1 MDSTTEMVPC
11 PSCKGHVDPGA
22 RFCGLCGA
30 PMDAKQ
36 PVDPHIGEVVAGRY
50 RITERLASGGMGE
63 VYVAEH
69 DTLAQRVAVK
79 LLHRRYAQDER
90 LVKRFFN
97 EARSYCRVKHVHAV
111 SVLDFGRLKSGTLY
125 IVTEF
130 IDGVPLG
137 KFVRERQRLSASTT
151 VRLSRQIGEAL
162 AAAHAE
168 SIVHRDLKPD
178 NVMVTAAP
186 GGRYTAKVLDFGIAK
201 ILDDDNDL
209 RLTQTGAVFG
219 TPEFMSP
226 EQAQGIPVSYPTDIY
241 ALGCMMFYMLTGRAP
256 FTGRDKGELIRR
268 HINEPPPLDKLLA
281 IPGVPAELVA
291 LIQDCMRKRP
301 GERPADMGAV
311 LSRLESLSNVI
322 TDAGG
327 DSGQRFETRPSS
339 SRVPAL
345 SSDSSGP
352 GSSGSG
358 GSGPG
363 GSGPGRSGPGS
374 SGAGSSAPGGSA
386 PTPQQILR
394 RPKPTPAAP
403 VAAAPVPAARA
414 APATP
419 ARHLA
424 PADPLSETL
433 DAPLS
438 VSGSEPED
446 IFASAAPPPVGGA
459 DDEISFGDDSGLHSQ
474 HEGFSWGDGDA
485 EEAAPSLLGE
495 ALDVDEESI
504 ASSALTKRGSGMTL
518 LVAALVIIGLAAG
531 AYLFFGVFGG
541 FGGSDD
547 GGLVAGSGEGTDAG
561 TTGTPLIIDAGV
573 ADATAALD
581 AGGAVDAAGEVGAD
595 AVAARPPAPPLPAR
609 VFRVVEGSRAA
620 GRAAAFLRAG
630 DVGQAQAALDE
641 ARGTLSAEGVTLEGG
656 VAARLAEAQNLM
668 AEADA
673 ELERGRCTR
682 ADQAVVAMRA
692 ISPELRRAYL
702 GRLNDCRRNQRR
714 SDGRPPPTL

>member
-268 HINEPPPLDKLLA
+268 HINEPPPLDRLLA

-339 SRVPAL
+339 SRVPAP

-352 GSSGSG
+352 GSSNPS
-358 GSGPG
+358 
-363 GSGPGRSGPGS
+363 RSGP
-374 SGAGSSAPGGSA
+374 GSSAPGGSA

-403 VAAAPVPAARA
+403 VQA
-414 APATP
+414 APASPAAPAASAAP
-419 ARHLA
+419 ARRLA

-446 IFASAAPPPVGGA
+446 IFASSAPPPVGG
-459 DDEISFGDDSGLHSQ
+459 DDEEISFGDDTGLHSQ

-495 ALDVDEESI
+495 PLDVDEEAM
-504 ASSALTKRGSGMTL
+504 ASSALRKRGSGMTL
-518 LVAALVIIGLAAG
+518 LVAALVVIGLAAG

-541 FGGSDD
+541 FGGGDE
-547 GGLVAGSGEGTDAG
+547 GLVAGTGEGTDAG
-561 TTGTPLIIDAGV
+561 TTGTPLMIDAGV
-573 ADATAALD
+573 ADAAAVLD
-581 AGGAVDAAGEVGAD
+581 AGGAVDAAGEAGAD
-595 AVAARPPAPPLPAR
+595 VVAARPPAPPLPAR
-609 VFRVVEGSRAA
+609 AFRVVEGSRAA

-630 DVGQAQAALDE
+630 DVGQAQAALEE
-641 ARGTLSAEGVTLEGG
+641 ARGALSAEGVTLEGG

-668 AEADA
+668 AEAEA